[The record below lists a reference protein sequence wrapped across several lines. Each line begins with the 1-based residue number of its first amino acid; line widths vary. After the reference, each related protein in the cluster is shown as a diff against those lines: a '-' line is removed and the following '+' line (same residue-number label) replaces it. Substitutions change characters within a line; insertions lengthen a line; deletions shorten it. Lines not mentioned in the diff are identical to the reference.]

1 MGLISGDASTPGAM
15 ALRIWHILILDAQN
29 RLTPTYIEI
38 ARKVG
43 YRGARPIIP
52 SLYRILYYCL
62 QEGLPILTA
71 IVVSKKTGLP
81 SEGVSEA
88 GVVITRENFPRIKEI
103 IFGYDWSSVSPPT
116 PEDLESAYKIG
127 QRRQS

>member
-1 MGLISGDASTPGAM
+1 MSRFAGDAPTPGAM
-15 ALRIWHILILDAQN
+15 ALRIWEILIHDARN
-29 RLTPTYIEI
+29 RHTPTYIEI

-71 IVVSKKTGLP
+71 IVISKKTGLP
-81 SEGVSEA
+81 REGISEVGMI
-88 GVVITRENFPRIKEI
+88 ITRENFPRIQEN
-103 IFGYDWSSVSPPT
+103 IFRYDWASVTRPT
-116 PEDLESAYKIG
+116 PEDLEEAYTIG
-127 QRRQS
+127 RRKQG